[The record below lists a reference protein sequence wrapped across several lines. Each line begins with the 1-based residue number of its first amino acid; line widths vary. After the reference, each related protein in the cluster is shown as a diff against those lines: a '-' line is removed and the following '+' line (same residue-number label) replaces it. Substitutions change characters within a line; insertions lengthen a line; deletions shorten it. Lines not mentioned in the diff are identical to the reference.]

1 MLVFALD
8 VVSAIVDL
16 LIFIVSPKIEDR
28 RKRLREAR
36 QADIEATSQK
46 RRKESLARQQNIVQN
61 NYKTTQMPKGLLEVP
76 DRAAKSHVL
85 SQPALAKYATGRE
98 KNDFKSQLEE

>member
-1 MLVFALD
+1 M
-8 VVSAIVDL
+8 VSAIVDL

-36 QADIEATSQK
+36 QADIEATTQK
-46 RRKESLARQQNIVQN
+46 RLKENLAQQQNTVQN

-85 SQPALAKYATGRE
+85 SKPALTKYATGRE
-98 KNDFKSQLEE
+98 KNDFKSQLQE

>member
-36 QADIEATSQK
+36 QADIEATTQK
-46 RRKESLARQQNIVQN
+46 RRKESLAQQQNIVQN

-85 SQPALAKYATGRE
+85 S
-98 KNDFKSQLEE
+98 